1 MIPETP
7 EHPDLLAGLRSG
19 DWLDAQ
25 TFPPLVWTVP
35 GLVPEGM
42 SLLVGPPKVGK
53 SWLTLDIA
61 LAVASGGRALGRV
74 AVGPP
79 RPVLLLALEDGD
91 RRMQGRCR
99 ELLGDEP
106 IPAGLNYMTRVEAG
120 QVHATVRAWLEQLSN
135 FTDPLVVLD
144 TLGKTMPR
152 SLPGET
158 DYQRDYRVAGELK
171 RLTDE
176 RPGMSLLVVHHD
188 RKAATD
194 DFVQSVSGT
203 NGIAGAADSIIIL
216 SRPRTESSALLKVT
230 GRDVEEAEYAVT
242 VTGGHWTL
250 DGETLAEAA
259 QLARETKAT
268 SGLSDRTAEVLRAVE
283 HSPTGIRANEVAT
296 KLGISNDDAGR
307 YLRRLRD
314 AGKVASPSRGVFVPP
329 VRSVR
334 VSETPPGI
342 GDALFGQ
349 TDTTDTPCGVCR
361 FPLSPGLVA
370 AGVTTHPT
378 CSPEG
383 DAS

>member
-1 MIPETP
+1 MTSETQT
-7 EHPDLLAGLRSG
+7 PDLLAGLRSG

-25 TFPPLVWTVP
+25 TFPPLAWTVP

-53 SWLTLDIA
+53 SWMTLDLA

-74 AVGPP
+74 PVGTP

-91 RRMQGRCR
+91 RRMQTRCR
-99 ELLGDEP
+99 ELLNGAP
-106 IPAGLNYMTRVEAG
+106 IPAGLHYLTRVEAG
-120 QVHATVRAWLEQLSN
+120 QIHATIRAWLDQLSN
-135 FTDPLVVLD
+135 FADPLVVLD

-203 NGIAGAADSIIIL
+203 NGIAGAADSIVIL
-216 SRPRTESSALLKVT
+216 SRPRVESSALLKVT
-230 GRDVEEAEYAVT
+230 GRDVEEAEYAVS

-250 DGETLAEAA
+250 DGETLVEAA
-259 QLARETKAT
+259 QLARQTKAT
-268 SGLSDRTAEVLRAVE
+268 SGLSDRSAEVLRTVE
-283 HSPTGIRANEVAT
+283 HSPNGIRANEIAT
-296 KLGISNDDAGR
+296 KLGISTDDAGR

-334 VSETPPGI
+334 VSETPTGV
-342 GDALFGQ
+342 GDPLFGQ
-349 TDTTDTPCGVCR
+349 PDTTDTPCKVCR
-361 FPLSPGLVA
+361 FPLTAGLVA
-370 AGVTTHPT
+370 AGETTHPT

-383 DAS
+383 EPS